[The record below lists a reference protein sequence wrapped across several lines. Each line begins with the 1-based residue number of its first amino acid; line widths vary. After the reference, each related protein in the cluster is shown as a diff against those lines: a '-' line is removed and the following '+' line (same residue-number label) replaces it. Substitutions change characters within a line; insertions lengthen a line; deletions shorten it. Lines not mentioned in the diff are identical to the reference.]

1 MRPFL
6 LLLPFALV
14 ACQALDDGVSR
25 TGGATPSGETR
36 IVEAKATPSRM
47 TLRMS
52 DGARCVSE
60 RPEGVPGGWSGVTS
74 DCGYQ
79 LPFTVAFKQQP
90 KPQRFTI
97 EAPIAPQGPRA
108 EIFVTDLDGVRRL
121 FVSPLGRGVRFGP
134 VPAPAAQG

>member
-6 LLLPFALV
+6 ILLPLALA
-14 ACQALDDGVSR
+14 ACQALDGGTSR
-25 TGGATPSGETR
+25 PGDAVPAGETR
-36 IVEAKATPSRM
+36 IVDARATPNRM
-47 TLRMS
+47 TLRLS

-60 RPEGVPGGWSGVTS
+60 RPEGVRGGWSGVTA

-79 LPFTVAFKQQP
+79 LPFSVAFKQQP

-97 EAPIAPQGPRA
+97 EAPVAPEGPRA

-121 FVSPLGRGVRFGP
+121 FVSPLGRGVRFEPAP
-134 VPAPAAQG
+134 VPQG